1 MAGRPRSL
9 GVIAAEGDRLK
20 TLEALR
26 DRIARTIDSPKTLAR
41 DLAALSRQLVQ
52 ITAEIDDLR
61 KPAAASGSSGGAP
74 AGAEPSPPVN
84 GLDEFQKKLAEK
96 RAAAG

>member
-9 GVIAAEGDRLK
+9 GAIASEGDRLA

-26 DRIARTIDSPKTLAR
+26 DRIARSVDSPKTLAR

-52 ITAEIDDLR
+52 ITAEIDELR
-61 KPAAASGSSGGAP
+61 KPKGNTTAGSETAA
-74 AGAEPSPPVN
+74 PVN
-84 GLDEFQKKLAEK
+84 GLDRFQQKLAEK
-96 RAAAG
+96 RRSAG

>member
-9 GVIAAEGDRLK
+9 GSIASEGDRLA

-26 DRIARTIDSPKTLAR
+26 DRIARAIDSPKTLAR

-52 ITAEIDDLR
+52 ITAEIDELK
-61 KPAAASGSSGGAP
+61 KPNGSAP
-74 AGAEPSPPVN
+74 ATESTAEPVN
-84 GLDEFQKKLAEK
+84 GLDRFQQKLAEK
-96 RAAAG
+96 RRAAG